1 MHLYTKIL
9 IIFAFFESFR
19 VHLIKKVKILMMS
32 AKSATLGLL
41 KIKACRN
48 KGYDAIS
55 FVHDVTN
62 KTLSYDSNCT
72 VDAVIWK
79 NLAFLWEKLSQ
90 QQFYKDLNKKNFL
103 EPNSWL
109 KINKLGLSLGM
120 ALKLN
125 SSLAKGSKLKIK
137 NFWGFLPTFVE
148 VAGGKT

>member
-1 MHLYTKIL
+1 M

-48 KGYDAIS
+48 KGYDPIS
-55 FVHDVTN
+55 FVHDVTK

-79 NLAFLWEKLSQ
+79 NLAFL
-90 QQFYKDLNKKNFL
+90 
-103 EPNSWL
+103 
-109 KINKLGLSLGM
+109 
-120 ALKLN
+120 
-125 SSLAKGSKLKIK
+125 
-137 NFWGFLPTFVE
+137 
-148 VAGGKT
+148 